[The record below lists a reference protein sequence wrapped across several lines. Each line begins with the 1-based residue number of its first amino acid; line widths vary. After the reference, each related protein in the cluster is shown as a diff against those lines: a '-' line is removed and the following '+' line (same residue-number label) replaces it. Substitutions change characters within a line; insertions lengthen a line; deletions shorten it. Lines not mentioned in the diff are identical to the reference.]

1 MPERSA
7 LESRRSSRGG
17 RRRAPASSRS
27 LGARTIRGL
36 LQRNGT
42 VVLAPVLLATLISG
56 ASAARE
62 ILTCKPDGLMT
73 LAWVLA
79 LTSTLASILGMV
91 FVVAYRSNKI
101 VQAGQPFFLWL
112 ICLGALL
119 QSSCLYFDAGSIE
132 EIPDITWKVLDKL
145 CITQLWLFYL
155 GMLTVLVSL
164 ICKLWRAEKACKFR
178 RGQRILVQ
186 HVIWPFAAIIVF
198 ELALVTVATTVYPPY
213 WQEVMMDP
221 FDDTKNMSNNNSTAN
236 LMAIIGNDAMNG
248 TASLEEML
256 LDEDKMKILEEMMLP
271 MCFYKPVPAMD
282 ALRAISHFLLIVAQ
296 LLVLWMGYQ
305 TRDISDDL
313 VDTDLVLY
321 MILSW
326 LTVYIPFML
335 LEYGVIPSGKV
346 YHYLELIL
354 PFLVSMLALGFLIV
368 PKVYYVFYEKRNGK
382 YPERSRRLSS
392 WSSNPTSIVSANGR
406 IRVSGLDPPVK
417 GTAAAV
423 AAAAHGLSMLD
434 QSDRSTEKTKP
445 EKNLHVAEGDS
456 DPAGKPK
463 PEATIDQ
470 DRDSSHP
477 ESTTRRDSLL
487 EDSFNFSTAAPHN

>member
-1 MPERSA
+1 
-7 LESRRSSRGG
+7 
-17 RRRAPASSRS
+17 
-27 LGARTIRGL
+27 
-36 LQRNGT
+36 
-42 VVLAPVLLATLISG
+42 VLLATLISG
-56 ASAARE
+56 ASAVRE
-62 ILTCKPDGLMT
+62 ILTCKPVGLTT

-79 LTSTLASILGMV
+79 LTSTLSSILGMV

-101 VQAGQPFFLWL
+101 LQAGQPFFLWL

-132 EIPDITWKVLDKL
+132 EIPGISWQVLDKL

-164 ICKLWRAEKACKFR
+164 ICKLWRAERACKFR

-186 HVIWPFAAIIVF
+186 HVIWPFAAIIVI

-221 FDDTKNMSNNNSTAN
+221 FDTTKNMTNNNSTAN
-236 LMAIIGNDAMNG
+236 LMAIIGDDAVDG
-248 TASLEEML
+248 TASLREML
-256 LDEDKMKILEEMMLP
+256 LDEDKMKILDEMMLP

-296 LLVLWMGYQ
+296 LLVVWMAFQ

-326 LTVYIPFML
+326 LTTYIPFLL
-335 LEYGVIPSGKV
+335 LEYGVIPSGKA

-354 PFLVSMLALGFLIV
+354 PFMVSMLALGFLIV
-368 PKVYYVFYEKRNGK
+368 PKAYYVFYEKRNGK
-382 YPERSRRLSS
+382 YPERSRRLAS
-392 WSSNPTSIVSANGR
+392 WSSNRMSIVSANGR
-406 IRVSGLDPPVK
+406 TRVSGLDLPVK

-423 AAAAHGLSMLD
+423 AAAAAAAHGLSMLD

-445 EKNLHVAEGDS
+445 EKNLDVAGGDS

-463 PEATIDQ
+463 PEATIDR
-470 DRDSSHP
+470 DRDSSDQ
-477 ESTTRRDSLL
+477 ESTARRDSLF